1 MPYLFIVG
9 ILAIFII
16 AFAMQYLMATVSLRR
31 SWFLSLFYL
40 AASAVAAV
48 VVSAKFMDDRTR
60 LDRTLA
66 GLVMPPGN
74 PARINEMTTLL
85 EVAVENHAL
94 VYKYEVEEGSPAP
107 SRMEAI
113 KLNCEQGVFRAVLEL
128 GGEIRHK
135 YSYSDSKLVEIAIDR
150 QLCD

>member
-1 MPYLFIVG
+1 MPYLFTVG

-16 AFAMQYLMATVSLRR
+16 AFAIQFLMATVSLRR

-40 AASAVAAV
+40 AASAAAAV
-48 VVSAKFMDDRTR
+48 IVSAKFMDDRTR

-66 GLVMPPGN
+66 GLVMPPEN
-74 PARINEMTTLL
+74 PARINETTTLL

-94 VYKYEVEEGSPAP
+94 VYKYEVAEGSPAP
-107 SRMEAI
+107 SRAEAI
-113 KLNCEQGVFRAVLEL
+113 KLNCEQGIFRAVLEL
-128 GGEIRHK
+128 GGEIRHR
-135 YSYSDSKLVEIAIDR
+135 YSYSGSKVVEITVDR